1 MRHVLKSRARR
12 TRDLTKDFEDG
23 EEATDR
29 VFAEMEH
36 CIEEDQAI
44 PDKLMRKFQ
53 FAQYKD
59 SKRRRGENRI
69 TRNLLVEHIIS
80 CDVKNLVQVIVLFVI
95 MFFVVGYMGE
105 DAITN
110 WMEFLT

>member
-1 MRHVLKSRARR
+1 MRHVLKSRSRR
-12 TRDLTKDFEDG
+12 TRELTKDFDAG
-23 EEATDR
+23 EEATDK

-36 CIEEDQAI
+36 CIEEDKSI

-59 SKRRRGENRI
+59 SKRRRSENKI
-69 TRNLLVEHIIS
+69 TRKLLVEHIIS

-105 DAITN
+105 AAITN
-110 WMEFLT
+110 WIEFLS